1 LIKKAGKLSEE
12 ESFVLAVKLF
22 SFAGFRVRSGDRYRL
37 EIGDSSVVRRS
48 GDFGSLR
55 ITGKKIGRD
64 Y

>member
-1 LIKKAGKLSEE
+1 LSDE
-12 ESFVLAVKLF
+12 ESFVLSVTLF
-22 SFAGFRVRSGDRYRL
+22 SFAGFQIGSGDRCRL
-37 EIGDSSVVRRS
+37 ETGDSSVARGS